1 MGAHGQQRAKF
12 RGAEAKGCVLAIVG
26 VLAPLV
32 APCWA
37 EEDPWPE
44 RLRTPSRLGRTD
56 TVGPQTA
63 TIAWRVQADPR
74 TWEGVLY
81 NASPVM
87 DRQNR
92 VYVAHTSGIAV
103 VDPATHTVMRQI
115 QIYDGV
121 DASPSLWNGYL
132 LYGTPQDIF
141 ACVNT
146 NNWQEVWSL
155 PAAPHPN
162 RGNVVDASGVVYYPS
177 QRRYL
182 YARRVVDGSEVWTHN
197 HYDGFNSCP
206 SVDNLGQLYIGN
218 FDYLQW
224 LAFRTANGS
233 IAWTF
238 PMGSYTSGTSP
249 VENGRV
255 YHSSPSRRK
264 LYCIDA
270 ATGQQ
275 IWEFPLLTTAEG
287 GEAIRHDGVI
297 YVNASGGSG
306 WLFAVTPDGKELWR
320 YALPEQALNQG
331 PMIDGLGTAYFCTY
345 KGSTGGWV
353 HAVRADGSALWVK
366 QMPDKVAA
374 TPMLAPDGTLY
385 VMCKD
390 KYLYAFHDHM
400 KGDLNCD
407 FWVNFGDIN
416 PFVQVLTD
424 PAGWQAAHPD
434 CPLSNGDIN
443 GDGKVNFGD
452 INPFVRLLVT
462 SP

>member
-1 MGAHGQQRAKF
+1 MGL
-12 RGAEAKGCVLAIVG
+12 VV
-26 VLAPLV
+26 PLL

-37 EEDPWPE
+37 EDDPWPE

-56 TVGPQTA
+56 AVGPQTP
-63 TIAWRVQADPR
+63 TVAWAVRVDPF
-74 TWEGVLY
+74 TYPAALY

-87 DRQNR
+87 DARGR
-92 VYVAHTSGIAV
+92 VFIGHTLGMAIV
-103 VDPATHTVMRQI
+103 NPETREVIHQI
-115 QIYDGV
+115 QDIQGV
-121 DASPSLWNGYL
+121 TSTPSLWGGRV
-132 LYGTPQDIF
+132 LYGTADDVF
-141 ACVNT
+141 HCVDT
-146 NNWQEVWSL
+146 TTWEEVWSL
-155 PAAPHPN
+155 PTVGHPN
-162 RGNVVDASGVVYYPS
+162 RGNVVDSHGIVYFPS

-182 YARRVVDGSEVWTHN
+182 YARRVVDGSEVWTHY
-197 HYDGFNSCP
+197 HYDNFNSCP

-224 LAFRTANGS
+224 LAFRTGNGS

-238 PMGSYTSGTSP
+238 PMGSYTSGTAP
-249 VENGRV
+249 VEDGRV

-275 IWEFPLLTTAEG
+275 IWEFPLLTTADG

-320 YALPEQALNQG
+320 YALPDQSLNQG

-345 KGSTGGWV
+345 KGNTLGWV
-353 HAVRADGSALWVK
+353 HAVRADGTGLWVK
-366 QMPDKVAA
+366 QMPDQVAA

-416 PFVQVLTD
+416 PFILVLTN
-424 PAGWQAAHPD
+424 PAGWQAAYPD

-443 GDGKVNFGD
+443 GDGQVNFGD
-452 INPFVRLLVT
+452 INPFVRLLT